1 MTMWKEQILARAIRI
16 QTKTG
21 GSHAFLKEIELKDT
35 RKRKN
40 RSLLDFDKNSYVL
53 EEKRAIEW

>member
-1 MTMWKEQILARAIRI
+1 MTMWKEHILARAIRI
-16 QTKTG
+16 QNENWG
-21 GSHAFLKEIELKDT
+21 DHAFFREIELKDT

-40 RSLLDFDKNSYVL
+40 PILLDFDKNSYVL